1 MVFGGTVLAR
11 RIERAECRL
20 IEECTAMLRRGS
32 GDEAF
37 LIPIAGGAAAFSGV
51 ESPLT
56 KVVGLGFAGSPED
69 GELARIEAEFAAR
82 GATVQIELSTLAE
95 SGIAER
101 LTARGY
107 SLAGFENVLAREL
120 DPSERCDERP
130 GITVDPSGA
139 DELEIWLDV
148 FVTAFATLEPQG
160 VKPHEFFPRENLERV
175 LRGLAGTRGLERF
188 LARRGGEPAGGAS
201 FRAAAGIA
209 LLCGA
214 GTLPAHRRRGVQAAM
229 LLRRLSAAA
238 QAGCDLAVVTTLPGS
253 KSQQNVQRLGFA
265 LLYSRA
271 ILRRSPAS

>member
-1 MVFGGTVLAR
+1 MVFGGTVLAH
-11 RIERAECRL
+11 RIERAECAL
-20 IEECTAMLRRGS
+20 IEECTATLRRGS
-32 GDEAF
+32 RDEAF

-56 KVVGLGFAGSPED
+56 KVVGLGFAGSPQEA
-69 GELARIEAEFAAR
+69 ELARIEAEFAAR

-101 LTARGY
+101 LTERGY
-107 SLAGFENVLAREL
+107 SLAGFENVLA
-120 DPSERCDERP
+120 
-130 GITVDPSGA
+130 
-139 DELEIWLDV
+139 
-148 FVTAFATLEPQG
+148 
-160 VKPHEFFPRENLERV
+160 
-175 LRGLAGTRGLERF
+175 AG
-188 LARRGGEPAGGAS
+188 
-201 FRAAAGIA
+201 GIA

-253 KSQQNVQRLGFA
+253 KSQQNVQRLGFE